1 MKDTIGARESSRRRF
16 LQEAAV
22 AGTAVS
28 LAGLPGTASAAR
40 RRKGRRLDV
49 AVLGGGMAGLAAA
62 HELAERGFRVH
73 VYERNRLGG
82 KARSL
87 GVPRTA
93 SGGRKPLPGEHGFR
107 FFPGFYHHVPD
118 SMRRIPVRGN
128 KNGVWDNFRD
138 ATETKSP
145 RTNGR
150 ADATLF
156 GIAPDPEGVA
166 TPGGVQRIVVEEL
179 VKQQGVRPDEA
190 EFFANRVH
198 VFLTSSDERRFGQ
211 WEHTTWW
218 DFVRAEG
225 KSDEYKK
232 VIARGLT
239 RSLVAAKET
248 VASTRTIGN
257 MAEAFV
263 MNFQNRGNDGSPD
276 RVLNAPT
283 NEAWIR
289 PWVHHLRRMGVHF
302 HVGQEVVALEMR
314 KGRIASARVR
324 DRRGRRRRIDADWF
338 VSAMPVE
345 RARRLWTPKV
355 LRRDPSL
362 EQMDKLQ
369 TDWMVGIQFYLKRPV
384 DFPKGHVTFVDA
396 PWALTALTQA
406 QFWDKRDFKR
416 DYGRGTAVDCLSV
429 DISDWDMP
437 GILYGKP
444 AKQCTRFQIEREVW
458 AQMKAH
464 LEDNGESVLPNDV
477 LDAWF
482 LDPGIR
488 WSKKQRRNRNETPLL
503 VNTASS
509 WDNRPKPRTKI
520 PNLFLAGDYVQTDID
535 LATMEGANE
544 SGREAV
550 NQLLDAAGSKKQPA
564 SKYKLYDPPEYEAE
578 KRADAELYAQGRPN
592 AHDRA

>member
-1 MKDTIGARESSRRRF
+1 MNDTIGARKSSRRRF
-16 LQEAAV
+16 LQEAAL

-28 LAGLPGTASAAR
+28 LTGLPGVASAAR
-40 RRKGRRLDV
+40 RHKGRRLDV

-93 SGGRKPLPGEHGFR
+93 GGGRKPLPGEHGFR

-118 SMRRIPVRGN
+118 SMRKIPVRGN
-128 KNGVWDNFRD
+128 ENGVWDNFRD

-156 GIAPDPEGVA
+156 GAAPDPEGVA
-166 TPGGVQRIVVEEL
+166 TPGGLQRVLVEEL

-190 EFFANRVH
+190 EFFANRLH
-198 VFLTSSDERRFGQ
+198 VFLTSSEERRFGQ

-218 DFVRAEG
+218 DYVRAEG

-257 MAEAFV
+257 MAEAFI

-302 HVGQEVVALEMR
+302 HVGQEVVGLEMR
-314 KGRIASARVR
+314 RGRIASARVR
-324 DRRGRRRRIDADWF
+324 DRKGSRRRVEADWF
-338 VSAMPVE
+338 VCAMPVE
-345 RARRLWTPKV
+345 RARRLWTSKV

-362 EQMDKLQ
+362 KEMDSLQ

-406 QFWDKRDFKR
+406 QFWASATSSATTAP
-416 DYGRGTAVDCLSV
+416 GRPWTACRWTSPIGTC
-429 DISDWDMP
+429 
-437 GILYGKP
+437 P
-444 AKQCTRFQIEREVW
+444 A
-458 AQMKAH
+458 
-464 LEDNGESVLPNDV
+464 S
-477 LDAWF
+477 
-482 LDPGIR
+482 
-488 WSKKQRRNRNETPLL
+488 S
-503 VNTASS
+503 TASPPS
-509 WDNRPKPRTKI
+509 DAPVSRSSARCGPR
-520 PNLFLAGDYVQTDID
+520 
-535 LATMEGANE
+535 
-544 SGREAV
+544 
-550 NQLLDAAGSKKQPA
+550 
-564 SKYKLYDPPEYEAE
+564 
-578 KRADAELYAQGRPN
+578 
-592 AHDRA
+592 